1 MHFNLFP
8 IHPDDIVQTV
18 QERFT
23 RLFPTMQISFFR
35 DTEFLKKTDQSILL
49 GPKTRLNEINPAMND
64 TAIEIRA
71 GMKVS
76 DLEKILKSLGF
87 HAQISCRIRDRRL
100 PEFSVISWLLQDV
113 YEKESI
119 PSLNTLNKKTIIP
132 LKLDSI
138 T

>member
-1 MHFNLFP
+1 MTFFCTGQFKRLIMHFNLFP

-35 DTEFLKKTDQSILL
+35 DTEFLKKTDQSIPL
-49 GPKTRLNEINPAMND
+49 GPKTRLNEINAAMND

-76 DLEKILKSLGF
+76 DLENILKSLGF
-87 HAQISCRIRDRRL
+87 HAQISCRIHDRR
-100 PEFSVISWLLQDV
+100 
-113 YEKESI
+113 
-119 PSLNTLNKKTIIP
+119 
-132 LKLDSI
+132 
-138 T
+138 